1 MAWGLL
7 AGAARAALP
16 AVGRTL
22 TSNSLKGNLARSAV
36 GSALSK
42 RQQSPSQPAAPA
54 APKAPAREIGQ
65 NPGIKYL

>member
-1 MAWGLL
+1 MPIPAALA
-7 AGAARAALP
+7 AGARLL
-16 AVGRTL
+16 G
-22 TSNSLKGNLARSAV
+22 SKGIKGEVARSAV

-42 RQQSPSQPAAPA
+42 RQQSPAQPAAPA